1 MLRMKTD
8 NNGITPVEEK
18 TISIENPSE
27 LTVEGGRVAWNWK
40 INYLAETDRYY
51 AFQLTEPHIAPHPKG
66 ISMQIS
72 KKTMLVYNPYNFTPD
87 HHIEILFELPYTKQ
101 VTKTMELGR
110 FKNVRTVIKC
120 VMEGI
125 SEILL

>member
-1 MLRMKTD
+1 M
-8 NNGITPVEEK
+8 NPK

-40 INYLAETDRYY
+40 IMYLAETDRYY
-51 AFQLTEPHIAPHPKG
+51 EFHLTEPHIAPHPKG
-66 ISMQIS
+66 ISMQIF

-87 HHIEILFELPYTKQ
+87 HHIEILFEPHSKQ
-101 VTKTMELGR
+101 VSKTMELGR